1 MTRQEVFT
9 KIMDTAMAHGFQTGY
24 NKSSDSYPWI
34 SDKSAR
40 RYTNIQLTEKYDVE
54 RTDYKNGIYAG
65 HIEISASVSRMGGNP
80 DAEELLDAA
89 DQIRRAGELVKA
101 FESMDLSYRETANDE
116 AA

>member
-1 MTRQEVFT
+1 MTMQEVFT
-9 KIMDTAMAHGFQTGY
+9 KIMDTATAHGFHTGY

-40 RYTNIQLTEKYDVE
+40 RYTKIQVTEKFDVE
-54 RTDYKNGIYAG
+54 RTDYKNAIYAG

-89 DQIRRAGELVKA
+89 DQIKRAGELVKT
-101 FESMDLSYRETANDE
+101 FESMDLSYRETVNGE